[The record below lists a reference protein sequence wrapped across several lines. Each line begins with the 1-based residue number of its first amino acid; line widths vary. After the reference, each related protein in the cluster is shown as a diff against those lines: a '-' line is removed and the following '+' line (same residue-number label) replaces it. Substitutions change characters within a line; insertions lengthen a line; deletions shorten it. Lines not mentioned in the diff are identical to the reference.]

1 MDNIVACHWD
11 KYRVIPG
18 CATDILWN
26 LRHVSWYWSDD
37 LLNDGRYHF
46 IFTSPTH
53 VYCKF
58 LLRRHDTDCEQS
70 TWINFTSLSLG
81 MQKIRSIKSSFFFL
95 RHRRP
100 VAVPKGILD
109 LCKLFMQIY
118 GILSLFRDITA
129 VTAIVQV
136 RKWRKTCREIILDR
150 MIQLEKR
157 SVFLS
162 SIGLSQVCNKA
173 VISKTGYRL
182 WNL

>member
-1 MDNIVACHWD
+1 MKSQACLLILEWRSVKWWKIPFHFHLSHSCILQIPPQKAWHWLWTEHVD
-11 KYRVIPG
+11 RCYIALTRDAENKKYK
-18 CATDILWN
+18 
-26 LRHVSWYWSDD
+26 
-37 LLNDGRYHF
+37 
-46 IFTSPTH
+46 
-53 VYCKF
+53 KF
-58 LLRRHDTDCEQS
+58 
-70 TWINFTSLSLG
+70 F
-81 MQKIRSIKSSFFFL
+81 FFFL

-118 GILSLFRDITA
+118 GILPLFRDITA